1 MMSLPL
7 PFAYFGH
14 IGGPA
19 EIVNQCRSTGTEPG
33 WNLPR
38 RVVTSGYMVYLFF
51 LTLQIGDIL
60 TTLLF
65 LRHGVAEA
73 NPLMRLALGV
83 SSHPALS
90 LRQNAKGVFVFRLR
104 YRCGECCRLPK

>member
-1 MMSLPL
+1 
-7 PFAYFGH
+7 
-14 IGGPA
+14 
-19 EIVNQCRSTGTEPG
+19 
-33 WNLPR
+33 
-38 RVVTSGYMVYLFF
+38 MVYLFF

-90 LRQNAKGVFVFRLR
+90 LLAAKAAACLLAW
-104 YRCGECCRLPK
+104 YA